1 MAQNLTNIGQ
11 GSALAQHLARQCM
24 PELMCPLPRRIDAD
38 PRESVP
44 DDRQHRY
51 RALEATNRCLCA
63 QKYKSA
69 SAGGAAN
76 SQVSGDCFANLGRQ
90 GQCRTMTTLAAHV
103 QAASFPINVFQ
114 REAGDFASA
123 QTESRKQQ
131 QYCVIPT
138 AHSTLTVAACQNSSH
153 VIRLN

>member
-11 GSALAQHLARQCM
+11 GGALAQHLARQCM
-24 PELMCPLPRRIDAD
+24 PELMRTLPRRIDAG

-51 RALEATNRCLCA
+51 RALEATNRCFCA

-69 SAGGAAN
+69 GAGGAAN
-76 SQVSGDCFANLGRQ
+76 SQVSGDCFANVGRQ
-90 GQCRTMTTLAAHV
+90 RQCRAMTTLAAHV
-103 QAASFPINVFQ
+103 QAASFPINIFQ
-114 REAGDFASA
+114 RKAGDFASP
-123 QTESRKQQ
+123 QTEPRKQQ
-131 QYCVIPT
+131 QYCVIPA
-138 AHSTLTVAACQNSSH
+138 AHSALTVAACQNSPH